1 MAKIRGVRINMGSVN
16 KKVAQ
21 SRKYNQGVDQIAQ
34 RRFNEAKR
42 KLMEDF
48 DNHPVTQELKSG
60 PSSTNLSDTLGG
72 YGNLFSYI
80 GFPEGTDPT
89 VAVRAFLQASIRLK
103 RSSSGGNLNVSY
115 SVHVPSLQDFDFAKM
130 PWEGGNNWVSAIES
144 GISGFSYYMTKAADA
159 SRSGSAIQID
169 SKIRARGSS
178 VGVSYITKVI
188 NKFRQRIIR

>member
-1 MAKIRGVRINMGSVN
+1 MAKITGYRINMGSVN

-21 SRKYNQGVDQIAQ
+21 SRKYNREVDRIAK
-34 RRFNEAKR
+34 RRFDEAKR
-42 KLMEDF
+42 KLLEEF
-48 DNHPVTQELKSG
+48 DEHPVTQELKSG

-89 VAVRAFLQASIRLK
+89 TIVRAFLEVSIRLK
-103 RSSSGGNLNVSY
+103 RSSRRGDLNVSY
-115 SVHVPSLQDFDFAKM
+115 SVHVPSLQDFGFAKM
-130 PWEGGNNWVSAIES
+130 PWEGGNSWVSGIES

-169 SKIRARGSS
+169 NKIRSRGSS
-178 VGVSYITKVI
+178 AGVSYITKIV
-188 NKFRQRIIR
+188 NKFRLRIMR